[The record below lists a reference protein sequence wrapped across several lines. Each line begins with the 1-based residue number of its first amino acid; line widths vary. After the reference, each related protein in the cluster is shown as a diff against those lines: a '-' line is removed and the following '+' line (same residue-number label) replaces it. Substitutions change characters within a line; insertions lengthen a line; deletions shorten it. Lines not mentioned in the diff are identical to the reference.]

1 MDHHVHLDAWKL
13 GDTVDARKELLA
25 AGDTVAWTGTAKQ
38 ERFVGDPIVVD
49 IELSR
54 ERARRV
60 PGMPIEF
67 ESLADQGE
75 RIALLEHHVAP
86 GHAWRR
92 RIVPA
97 RSIAGGLDQSPV
109 LLQRTVPA
117 RSIAGG
123 LDQSPVLLQRTNACA
138 REFGDAG
145 GPAEMIEVAMGQQN
159 VFDIGG
165 RHARFFYAVDNMVD
179 VWLLRRIDQDCAIT
193 CLENPGR
200 NKTRP
205 DIIEI
210 VEHLE
215 RRNFLVG
222 DIVAL
227 AAAIGFAEFL
237 GLWSLGGRGCGW
249 QRCSN

>member
-1 MDHHVHLDAWKL
+1 MDHHVHLDAGKL

-38 ERFVGDPIVVD
+38 KRFAGDSIVID
-49 IELSR
+49 IELGR

-60 PGMPIEF
+60 PGMPIEL
-67 ESLADQGE
+67 ESLAAQGE

-97 RSIAGGLDQSPV
+97 RSIAGGLDQAP
-109 LLQRTVPA
+109 
-117 RSIAGG
+117 I
-123 LDQSPVLLQRTNACA
+123 LLQRTNACA

-200 NKTRP
+200 NKTRR
-205 DIIEI
+205 D
-210 VEHLE
+210 
-215 RRNFLVG
+215 
-222 DIVAL
+222 
-227 AAAIGFAEFL
+227 
-237 GLWSLGGRGCGW
+237 
-249 QRCSN
+249 